1 MAVLICLIILLSLD
15 RWKVR
20 ILIQKVSHIGYIDMV
35 SYASTIKYQKL
46 VGTSKSLVKM
56 LTNR

>member
-20 ILIQKVSHIGYIDMV
+20 ILIQKVSHIGYIDIV
-35 SYASTIKYQKL
+35 SYASISISYDIYAIFYK
-46 VGTSKSLVKM
+46 
-56 LTNR
+56 